1 MGAKILVLRQ
11 FEGTKIVFFP
21 KIYSIV
27 YRIIMSSSTSAEQS
41 KHELLEQRL
50 KLEQRLNKAK
60 KQLTIDTNNVASTKS
75 KMDAAI
81 AMYASAKSQ
90 LDMAKS
96 QLDMSKKEAEGAETM
111 LAEAKNRDA
120 AVDNN
125 NLEQT
130 AAVAKQSDGS
140 STNASPTLAD
150 LSSTAAA

>member
-1 MGAKILVLRQ
+1 
-11 FEGTKIVFFP
+11 
-21 KIYSIV
+21 
-27 YRIIMSSSTSAEQS
+27 MSSSTSAEQS

-81 AMYASAKSQ
+81 ALYTST
-90 LDMAKS
+90 KS
-96 QLDMSKKEAEGAETM
+96 QLDMSKKEAERAETM
-111 LAEAKNRDA
+111 LAEAKKRDA

-140 STNASPTLAD
+140 SNKRVPIFTD

>member
-1 MGAKILVLRQ
+1 MQPGKRRAEEIWGKNH
-11 FEGTKIVFFP
+11 

-27 YRIIMSSSTSAEQS
+27 YRTHQPPVHIIMSSSTSAEQS

-81 AMYASAKSQ
+81 ALYTST
-90 LDMAKS
+90 KS
-96 QLDMSKKEAEGAETM
+96 QLDMSKKEAERAETM
-111 LAEAKNRDA
+111 LAEAKKRDA

-140 STNASPTLAD
+140 SNKRARTTPQTTNVPNSPKPL
-150 LSSTAAA
+150 